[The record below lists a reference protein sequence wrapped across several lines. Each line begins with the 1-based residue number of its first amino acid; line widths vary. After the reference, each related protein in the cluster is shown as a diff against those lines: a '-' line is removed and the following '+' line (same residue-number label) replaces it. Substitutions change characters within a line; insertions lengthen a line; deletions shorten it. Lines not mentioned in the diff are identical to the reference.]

1 MPIYNEELESYI
13 RKIFTAEDQVL
24 SQIRDATLA
33 RGLPAISVR
42 PEEGRLLQ
50 FLAATCNAQVALEI
64 GTLGGYSG
72 VWIARGLA
80 PHGRLITIEKN
91 PKHADV
97 ARDHFRL
104 AGISEQVEIRI
115 GDAHNLL
122 PTLSD
127 EGPFD
132 MIFVDAEKEGYTDY
146 LKWSLANLRPGGV
159 LAAHNV
165 FRHGAIVDLRNQD
178 PSTEAIR
185 SFNHRLATESRL
197 ISTIFP
203 AGDGMA
209 IAVKLDPQIACQK

>member
-1 MPIYNEELESYI
+1 MPIYNEELELYI
-13 RKIFTAEDQVL
+13 RKTFTAEDQIL
-24 SQIRDATLA
+24 SHIRDATPT

-50 FLAATCNAQVALEI
+50 FLAATCNAQIALEI

-80 PHGRLITIEKN
+80 PHGRLITVEKS
-91 PKHADV
+91 PQHADV

-104 AGISEQVEIRI
+104 AGVSDQVDIRI

-132 MIFVDAEKEGYTDY
+132 MIFVDAEKEGYPDY
-146 LKWSLANLRPGGV
+146 LEWSLANLRAGGV
-159 LAAHNV
+159 LAAGIVGFDSLSDRVVAAPAIPPH
-165 FRHGAIVDLRNQD
+165 RH
-178 PSTEAIR
+178 
-185 SFNHRLATESRL
+185 HRGRGVQVSSLGVAASGTCASRPGSRL
-197 ISTIFP
+197 TS
-203 AGDGMA
+203 AS
-209 IAVKLDPQIACQK
+209 QE

>member
-1 MPIYNEELESYI
+1 MPIYNEKLESYI
-13 RKIFTAEDQVL
+13 RKTFTAEDRIL
-24 SQIRDATLA
+24 SHIRDSTPA

-50 FLAATCNAQVALEI
+50 FLAATCNAQIALEI

-72 VWIARGLA
+72 IWIARGLT
-80 PHGRLITIEKN
+80 PQGRLITVEKN
-91 PKHADV
+91 PQHAEV
-97 ARDHFRL
+97 AREHFLL
-104 AGISEQVEIRI
+104 AGVSEQVEIRI

-132 MIFVDAEKEGYTDY
+132 MIFIDAEKEGYPSY
-146 LKWSLANLRPGGV
+146 LEWSLANLCPGGV

-165 FRHGAIVDLRNQD
+165 FRHGAIIDSKD
-178 PSTEAIR
+178 KSPSTEAIR

-209 IAVKLDPQIACQK
+209 IAVMRSYQ

>member
-13 RKIFTAEDQVL
+13 RKTFTAEDQIL
-24 SQIRDATLA
+24 SHIRDATPT

-50 FLAATCNAQVALEI
+50 FLAATCNAQMALEI

-72 VWIARGLA
+72 VWIARGLT
-80 PHGRLITIEKN
+80 PHGRLITVEKN
-91 PKHADV
+91 PQHADV

-104 AGISEQVEIRI
+104 AGVSDQVDIRI

-132 MIFVDAEKEGYTDY
+132 MIFVDAEKEGYPDY
-146 LKWSLANLRPGGV
+146 LEWSLANLRAGGV

-165 FRHGAIVDLRNQD
+165 FRHGAIIDLKDKN

-209 IAVKLDPQIACQK
+209 IAVMRSQP

>member
-1 MPIYNEELESYI
+1 MPIYNKELESYI
-13 RKIFTAEDQVL
+13 RRMFSAEDQIL
-24 SQIRDATLA
+24 SQIRDATSA
-33 RGLPAISVR
+33 RGLPAVSVR

-50 FLAATCNAQVALEI
+50 FLAATSNAQLALEI
-64 GTLGGYSG
+64 GTLGGYSS

-80 PHGRLITIEKN
+80 SHGRLITVEKN
-91 PKHADV
+91 PQHADV
-97 ARDHFRL
+97 ARDHLRL
-104 AGISEQVEIRI
+104 AGVSALVDIRI

-132 MIFVDAEKEGYTDY
+132 MIFIDAEKEGYPDY
-146 LKWSLANLRPGGV
+146 LEWSLANLRPGGV

-165 FRHGAIVDLRNQD
+165 FHYGAIVDSKNKD
-178 PSTEAIR
+178 PSIEAVR
-185 SFNHRLATESRL
+185 MFNHRLATEPRL

-209 IAVKLDPQIACQK
+209 IAVMRSQL